1 MQDRYAGDI
10 GDYGK
15 FALLRAME
23 AQGLTVGVNWYLSKT
38 LPSEIH
44 DDGKYRIPTQ
54 YENLDPE
61 LSATLNRIF
70 DLREARSVQALEQ
83 ARLLASNLFV
93 NDTVPKE
100 VDQRTAWHR
109 AALARLADCDIVFLD
124 PDNGLNVKSVKP
136 GSPKSP
142 KYVWLREV
150 SDYIA
155 SGKSVIFY
163 NHRPRKKAEVYF
175 AEYASRFATDPV
187 LCGKQFCVVTF
198 PRRTTRDYFIIPAS
212 QAHEEKICKAIQNL
226 LEGPFGSSGFC
237 FLQPLLHKHAE

>member
-1 MQDRYAGDI
+1 MQDRYAGDV

-23 AQGLTVGVNWYLSKT
+23 AQALKFGVNWYLAKT

-44 DDGKYRIPTQ
+44 DDGKYRIPSQ
-54 YENLDPE
+54 YEKLDPG
-61 LSATLNRIF
+61 LSAALNKVF
-70 DLREARSVQALEQ
+70 NLGEARSVQALEK
-83 ARLLASNLFV
+83 AHLIASDLFV
-93 NDTVPKE
+93 NEEVPRE
-100 VDQRTAWHR
+100 TDQREVWHQK
-109 AALARLADCDIVFLD
+109 ALTKLADCDIVFLD

-155 SGKSVIFY
+155 SEKSVIFY
-163 NHRPRKKAEVYF
+163 NHRPRKKVEAYIAEH
-175 AEYASRFATDPV
+175 AARFAADPV

-198 PRRTTRDYFIIPAS
+198 PRRTTRDYFIISAS
-212 QAHEEKICKAIQNL
+212 QAHEENICKAIQNL
-226 LEGPFGSSGFC
+226 LEGPFGSSDFC
-237 FLQPLLHKHAE
+237 FLQPLLHGFAE

>member
-23 AQGLTVGVNWYLSKT
+23 AQGLTVGVNWYLAKT

-44 DDGKYRIPTQ
+44 DDGKYRIPAQ
-54 YENLDPE
+54 YAELDPE
-61 LSATLNRIF
+61 LSAALNRIF

-83 ARLLASNLFV
+83 AHLLASNLFV
-93 NDTVPKE
+93 NDAVPKE
-100 VDQRTAWHR
+100 VDQRKAWHQT
-109 AALARLADCDIVFLD
+109 ALARLADCDIVFLD

-136 GSPKSP
+136 GAQKSP

-155 SGKSVIFY
+155 SEKSVIFY
-163 NHRPRKKAEVYF
+163 NHRPRKKVEAYI
-175 AEYASRFATDPV
+175 AEYAARFATNPV

-198 PRRTTRDYFIIPAS
+198 PRRSIRDYFIIPAS
-212 QAHEEKICKAIQNL
+212 QKHEERICQTLQSL
-226 LEGPFGSSGFC
+226 LDGPFGSSGFC
-237 FLQPLLHKHAE
+237 FLQPSFQGFAE

>member
-93 NDTVPKE
+93 NDAVPKE

-109 AALARLADCDIVFLD
+109 AALASLADCDIVFLD

-136 GSPKSP
+136 GSQRSP
-142 KYVWLREV
+142 KYVWLHEV
-150 SDYIA
+150 SDYVA
-155 SGKSVIFY
+155 SGKSVIVY
-163 NHRPRKKAEVYF
+163 NHRPRKKAVVYL
-175 AEYASRFATDPV
+175 AEYAARFSADPV
-187 LCGKQFCVVTF
+187 LGGKHFSVMTF
-198 PRRTTRDYFIIPAS
+198 PRR
-212 QAHEEKICKAIQNL
+212 L
-226 LEGPFGSSGFC
+226 LMCDKEVI
-237 FLQPLLHKHAE
+237 EV

>member
-1 MQDRYAGDI
+1 MQDRYAGDV

-23 AQGLTVGVNWYLSKT
+23 AQDLKLGVNWYLAKT

-44 DDGKYRIPTQ
+44 DDGKYRIPSQ
-54 YENLDPE
+54 YEKLDPG
-61 LSATLNRIF
+61 LSAALNRIF
-70 DLREARSVQALEQ
+70 DLREDRSVLALEQ
-83 ARLLASNLFV
+83 AHLLATNLFV
-93 NDTVPKE
+93 NEAVPRE
-100 VDQRTAWHR
+100 TDQREAWHQK
-109 AALARLADCDIVFLD
+109 ALTKLADCDSVFLD
-124 PDNGLNVKSVKP
+124 PDNGLDVRSVKP
-136 GSPKSP
+136 GSSKSP

-163 NHRPRKKAEVYF
+163 NHRPRKKAEDYI
-175 AEYASRFATDPV
+175 AEYAARFATDPV
-187 LCGKQFCVVTF
+187 LCGKQLCVVTF